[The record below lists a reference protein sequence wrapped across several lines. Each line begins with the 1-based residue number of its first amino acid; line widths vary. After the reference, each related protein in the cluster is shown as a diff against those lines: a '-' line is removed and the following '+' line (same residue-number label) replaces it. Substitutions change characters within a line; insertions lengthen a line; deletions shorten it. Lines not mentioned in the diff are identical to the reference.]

1 MQAGPEPLRVV
12 GAAIVAG
19 GRCLAARRS
28 EAMALPL
35 LWEFPGGK
43 VEPGE
48 SPPEALRRE
57 IREELGVEVE
67 VLERLG
73 TGRAPHGER
82 EIELEVF
89 LCRLVRGEPHPHEHD
104 LVRWLG
110 PEELHGLAWAPADL
124 PLLAP
129 LAAQLRAAGD

>member
-1 MQAGPEPLRVV
+1 MV

-28 EAMALPL
+28 AAMPLPL

-57 IREELGVEVE
+57 IREELGVEIE
-67 VLERLG
+67 VRELLG

-82 EIELEVF
+82 EIELAVY
-89 LCRLVRGEPHPHEHD
+89 LCRIVGGEPHPHEHD
-104 LVRWLG
+104 AVRWLG
-110 PEELHGLAWAPADL
+110 PDELGDLDWAPADV

-129 LAAQLRAAGD
+129 LAAVLRAARA

>member
-1 MQAGPEPLRVV
+1 MV

-28 EAMALPL
+28 ASMPLPL

-48 SPPEALRRE
+48 SPQEALRRE

-67 VLERLG
+67 VLEQLG
-73 TGRAPHGER
+73 TSRAPHGER
-82 EIELEVF
+82 EIELAVY
-89 LCRLVRGEPHPHEHD
+89 LCRLVQGEPRPHEHD
-104 LVRWLG
+104 AVRWLA
-110 PEELHGLAWAPADL
+110 PDELDALAWAPADV
-124 PLLAP
+124 PLLSP
-129 LAAQLRAAGD
+129 LAAALRAGGA